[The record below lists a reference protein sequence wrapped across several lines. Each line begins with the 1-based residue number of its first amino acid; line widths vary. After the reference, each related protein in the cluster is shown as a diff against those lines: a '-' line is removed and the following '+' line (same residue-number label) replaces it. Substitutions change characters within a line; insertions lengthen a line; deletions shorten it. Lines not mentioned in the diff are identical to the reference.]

1 MVLQLLEVAVGAHEQ
16 VSAHGGGE
24 AVADAPGRAPF
35 ARVQHALCGVSIEVF
50 DEHILQGA
58 AHGGLARGLRIV
70 LAHSQAGVLYP
81 ALPRVDQEPR
91 CLRVGSSVLGATGG
105 QPPVHAIRL
114 TQSKRYDASIT
125 ENSSLWIARSG
136 GCLGPTFS

>member
-58 AHGGLARGLRIV
+58 AHGGPPCTGKTPAP
-70 LAHSQAGVLYP
+70 AGVLPVDCELCSRTAKRECCTRHCRVLIKSRAACEWGVRYWGRP
-81 ALPRVDQEPR
+81 GASPRY
-91 CLRVGSSVLGATGG
+91 
-105 QPPVHAIRL
+105 
-114 TQSKRYDASIT
+114 TQFD
-125 ENSSLWIARSG
+125 
-136 GCLGPTFS
+136 